1 MTFLSPAQ
9 EAKDVLH
16 HNFKMKDLGVLRYFL
31 GIEFARSKSGI
42 LMNQRRYAME
52 LVSDSG
58 LTVESQLQLLLNK
71 TKSIQVWS
79 MKINLTSQMILS

>member
-1 MTFLSPAQ
+1 
-9 EAKDVLH
+9 
-16 HNFKMKDLGVLRYFL
+16 
-31 GIEFARSKSGI
+31 
-42 LMNQRRYAME
+42 ME